1 MNSLTDKITSFPV
14 LFGDTEARKTALEE
28 QSKVVRQQ
36 LEGQIAHLKTD
47 AAHVGKQ
54 ALVIGGTI
62 LAVYLLLELIL
73 PDDEEEKN
81 RSNGNKSVTTPS
93 KSTSSWLTKSVSAYA
108 TTWLLGLAR
117 KKLTDF
123 LATQNHKNEI
133 VDTRPATEA

>member
-1 MNSLTDKITSFPV
+1 MNSLTDKITSFPI

-28 QSKVVRQQ
+28 ESKVVRQQ

-47 AAHVGKQ
+47 ATHVGKQ

-81 RSNGNKSVTTPS
+81 RFDGNKSVATPS